1 MYKTAI
7 SRAFLSTPS
16 NHGCVKS
23 SAIYILLGRM
33 TFAISV
39 IDYLRWRGGL
49 VLAAGASHQM
59 LCFLYFGDRW
69 PPLAPFDTFFD
80 IFDIFLLFSLFM
92 SSPTNVSL
100 ARVNVQ
106 LFKHR
111 CRRLIFSFCPS
122 SQNCNCNGGVPKK
135 MCTFSIGKVTS
146 IEMRLCDK
154 NLFSTFS
161 LMSFLFRFC
170 NS

>member
-39 IDYLRWRGGL
+39 IDYLRWRACPA
-49 VLAAGASHQM
+49 LAPLASHQM

-69 PPLAPFDTFFD
+69 PPVAAHGVKGDVFQSGGRYCPFIHIRCIRPPNTGCQKLYSLRKSCHIYFTPIDQSLIQYPSSFVTTTGW
-80 IFDIFLLFSLFM
+80 LHSLFT
-92 SSPTNVSL
+92 P
-100 ARVNVQ
+100 
-106 LFKHR
+106 
-111 CRRLIFSFCPS
+111 PS
-122 SQNCNCNGGVPKK
+122 
-135 MCTFSIGKVTS
+135 
-146 IEMRLCDK
+146 
-154 NLFSTFS
+154 
-161 LMSFLFRFC
+161 
-170 NS
+170 

>member
-23 SAIYILLGRM
+23 SAIYILSGRM

-39 IDYLRWRGGL
+39 IDYLRWGGCPA
-49 VLAAGASHQM
+49 LAPLASHQM

-80 IFDIFLLFSLFM
+80 FFDIF
-92 SSPTNVSL
+92 SP
-100 ARVNVQ
+100 
-106 LFKHR
+106 F
-111 CRRLIFSFCPS
+111 FSFYVVAHKC
-122 SQNCNCNGGVPKK
+122 VPR
-135 MCTFSIGKVTS
+135 SGKTY
-146 IEMRLCDK
+146 
-154 NLFSTFS
+154 N
-161 LMSFLFRFC
+161 FLKIAVAVKSFRFAPHLKTVTATVA
-170 NS
+170 SQKKGALFP

>member
-39 IDYLRWRGGL
+39 IDYLRWRGGP

-69 PPLAPFDTFFD
+69 PPVAVHGVKGDAFQSGGRCVLLYIVAVSVFSPPQTGCLA
-80 IFDIFLLFSLFM
+80 
-92 SSPTNVSL
+92 
-100 ARVNVQ
+100 
-106 LFKHR
+106 
-111 CRRLIFSFCPS
+111 
-122 SQNCNCNGGVPKK
+122 
-135 MCTFSIGKVTS
+135 
-146 IEMRLCDK
+146 
-154 NLFSTFS
+154 
-161 LMSFLFRFC
+161 SFLMLKSCIHFE
-170 NS
+170 NSVITTSLHRLRKYNRVV